1 MRMARPR
8 RISSGVLPGPAR
20 ADGGGAWGRWRWR
33 RTGGRRSW
41 GGPWRSSG
49 RRCRGRPR
57 RSSTRRC
64 PASSTRCTR
73 ARTHTHR
80 HTACA
85 VHPPLALP
93 SLGPSLALSR
103 VCVCRL
109 RPLPASMAWLTLSR
123 ESASRPLGLC
133 VLDRPQF
140 AFKPPPF
147 ALVETPPPPPPLS
160 SAHAPRVLWRLT
172 HPARCQA
179 YAKAK
184 NLLLDNRPALDALA
198 KLLIEKETVTADEFQ
213 QILNDTGVK
222 IGSYGIYA

>member
-1 MRMARPR
+1 MVQVA
-8 RISSGVLPGPAR
+8 LAQ
-20 ADGGGAWGRWRWR
+20 DGGSPFLGRSMAQQRAQM
-33 RTGGRRSW
+33 
-41 GGPWRSSG
+41 SG
-49 RRCRGRPR
+49 ETKALIDQEVSRLVNQVHAR
-57 RSSTRRC
+57 
-64 PASSTRCTR
+64 TR
-73 ARTHTHR
+73 ARTLTHA
-80 HTACA
+80 HS
-85 VHPPLALP
+85 PPHRSHRPP
-93 SLGPSLALSR
+93 SLGPSLAWSLSR
-103 VCVCRL
+103 AFPGLCVPP

-147 ALVETPPPPPPLS
+147 ALVETPPSPPPLS